1 MTRIIRKP
9 AVHALWLAAVVS
21 VAACAK
27 KDDTATMAADTS
39 TGAVMAPAAPAAS
52 MLSVG
57 DIDLGRSLKGNEIGD
72 KTDDFKPN
80 ETVHAVVHTDGS
92 ASNASVTARWT
103 FEDGQVVEEKT
114 QTVSPTGAAL
124 HHFTV
129 SKPSGWPKGKYTL
142 HVLVNGAEQKTKDFE
157 VK

>member
-1 MTRIIRKP
+1 MTGIIRRSSM
-9 AVHALWLAAVVS
+9 HALWLAAAVS
-21 VAACAK
+21 LAACAK

-39 TGAVMAPAAPAAS
+39 TGAVMAPAAPATS

-57 DIDLGRSLKGNEIGD
+57 DIDIGRSLKGNEIGD

-103 FEDGQVVEEKT
+103 FQDGQVVDEKT
-114 QTVSPTGAAL
+114 ETVSPMGAAT
-124 HHFTV
+124 HHFMV
-129 SKPSGWPKGKYTL
+129 AKPSGWPKGKYTL